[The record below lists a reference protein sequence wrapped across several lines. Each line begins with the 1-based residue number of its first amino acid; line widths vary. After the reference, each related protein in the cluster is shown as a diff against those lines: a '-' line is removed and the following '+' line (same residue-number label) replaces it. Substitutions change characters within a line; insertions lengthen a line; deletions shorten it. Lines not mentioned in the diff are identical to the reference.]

1 MNLVPH
7 RLLFLHNF
15 LQVQEDIDEND
26 AFMGQLIQQIKIQ
39 RERKQRRWWVN
50 LYSLMLY
57 SLMFSELKVD

>member
-15 LQVQEDIDEND
+15 LQVQKDIDEND
-26 AFMGQLIQQIKIQ
+26 ASMGQLIQQIKIQ
-39 RERKQRRWWVN
+39 QERKQRRWWVN